1 MTQANGTF
9 EVRLE
14 PQQMSEPGQAA
25 GLGRLSINKQFSG
38 DLEATSTGEM
48 LAAMTAVENS
58 AGYVA
63 LERVVGSLHG
73 RSGSFVLQ
81 HNGLANRG
89 AQQLTITIVP
99 DSGTGDLAGISGQ
112 MAILIED
119 GQHRYTLEYT
129 TEG

>member
-14 PQQMSEPGQAA
+14 PQQVSEPGQAA

-81 HNGLANRG
+81 HNGLSDRG

-99 DSGTGDLAGISGQ
+99 DSGAGDLAGISGQ
-112 MAILIED
+112 MTILIED
-119 GQHRYTLEYT
+119 GQHRYTLEYV

>member
-1 MTQANGTF
+1 MAQANGTF

-14 PQQMSEPGQAA
+14 PQQVSESGQAA
-25 GLGRLSINKQFSG
+25 GLGRMSIHKQFSG

-48 LAAMTAVENS
+48 LAAMTGVENS

-73 RSGSFVLQ
+73 RSGAFVLQ
-81 HNGLANRG
+81 HNGLADRG
-89 AQQLTITIVP
+89 AQQLTITVVP
-99 DSGTGDLAGISGQ
+99 DSGAGELEGISGQ

-119 GQHRYTLEYT
+119 GQHCYQMEYTLP
-129 TEG
+129 

>member
-1 MTQANGTF
+1 MAQASGTF

-14 PQQMSEPGQAA
+14 PQQVSEPGQAA

-48 LAAMTAVENS
+48 LAAMTGVENS

-73 RSGSFVLQ
+73 RSGSFALQ
-81 HNGLANRG
+81 HSGLANRG

-99 DSGTGDLAGISGQ
+99 DSGAGELTGISGQ